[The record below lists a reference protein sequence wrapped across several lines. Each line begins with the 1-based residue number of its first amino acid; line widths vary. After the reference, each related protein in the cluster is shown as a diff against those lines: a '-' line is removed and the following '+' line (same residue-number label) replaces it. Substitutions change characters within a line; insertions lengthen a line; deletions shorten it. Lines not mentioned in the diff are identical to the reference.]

1 MSTAGCGTRGD
12 DRHGVPRPRRPS
24 LAARSL
30 ARARSRSRPGSP
42 MNPTVTVLCGGV
54 GAARFLRGLLAVV
67 DAADVTAVVNTGD
80 DTTLH
85 GLSISPDLDTITYT
99 LAGAIDPER
108 GWGLAGETWQAMG
121 ALARYADVR
130 PAGSAAA
137 TTWFNLGD
145 RDLATH
151 L

>member
-1 MSTAGCGTRGD
+1 MTTT
-12 DRHGVPRPRRPS
+12 PS
-24 LAARSL
+24 
-30 ARARSRSRPGSP
+30 
-42 MNPTVTVLCGGV
+42 PTITVLSGGV
-54 GAARFLRGLLAVV
+54 GAARFLRGLLSVV
-67 DAADVTAVVNTGD
+67 DAADVTAIVNTGD

-121 ALARYADVR
+121 ALARYAVVR
-130 PAGSAAA
+130 PEGSAAG

-151 L
+151 LYRTARMAEGASPTVVADEVRRAWGLSCDCCR